1 MTDAPVS
8 SLVTATGVETALEP
22 ASSSRARG
30 RKARTRPADK
40 PRTSKARTR
49 PAKEPRRKITWDRIW
64 AQRVLLAMAVPL
76 LMYQILFKY
85 VPVYGWAIAFQDYKP
100 GRGSIWNQ
108 EWVGF
113 ENFVDLF
120 TGVNGE
126 RFRRVIVNTLGQSLL
141 TLIVG
146 TLGAIVLALLLN
158 EVKNLPFKRI
168 MQNITYMPHFLSWV
182 IVASLASV
190 ALSLPSSGGF
200 INQGLMAIG
209 LVQEPILFLT
219 EPNHFWGIVA
229 GTSLWKELGWNTILY
244 LAAITAIDPSLYEAA
259 EVDGAGRYRKMWNIT
274 LPGIRPTI
282 VVLLIINSGWILS
295 TNFELPYFLGNG
307 LISET
312 AETIDVF
319 VLRYGY
325 QLGNY
330 SLAVVAGIFKTVVAI
345 ILVGSAN
352 MAAKRLNQETLV

>member
-1 MTDAPVS
+1 MTDGTVS
-8 SLVTATGVETALEP
+8 TVVTATGLEPALEP
-22 ASSSRARG
+22 ASSSRAQN
-30 RKARTRPADK
+30 RKARK
-40 PRTSKARTR
+40 KA
-49 PAKEPRRKITWDRIW
+49 AKDPKRKITWDRVW
-64 AQRVLLAMAVPL
+64 AQRALLAMAVPL
-76 LMYQILFKY
+76 LLYQILFKY
-85 VPVYGWAIAFQDYKP
+85 VPVYGWAIAFQHYKP
-100 GRGSIWNQ
+100 GRGRIWNQ
-108 EWVGF
+108 RWVGL
-113 ENFVDLF
+113 ENFHNLF

-126 RFRRVIVNTLGQSLL
+126 RFRQVVVNTMGQSVL
-141 TLIVG
+141 TLVVG

-168 MQNITYMPHFLSWV
+168 LQNIKYMPHFLSWV

-200 INQGLMAIG
+200 INQGLMSLHI
-209 LVQEPILFLT
+209 VDEPVLFLT
-219 EPNHFWGIVA
+219 QPNYFWEIVA
-229 GTSLWKELGWNTILY
+229 GTNLWKELGWNTIIY
-244 LAAITAIDPSLYEAA
+244 LAAITAIDPGLYEAA
-259 EVDGAGRYRKMWNIT
+259 EVDGAGRYRKMLSIT
-274 LPGIRPTI
+274 LPSIRPTI

-307 LISET
+307 LISDK

-330 SLAVVAGIFKTVVAI
+330 SLAVVAGIFKTIVAI

-352 MAAKRLNQETLV
+352 LAAKRLNQETLV

>member
-1 MTDAPVS
+1 MTDPPVS
-8 SLVTATGVETALEP
+8 TLVTATGLEPALEP
-22 ASSSRARG
+22 ASSSPARN
-30 RKARTRPADK
+30 RKARK
-40 PRTSKARTR
+40 KATKD
-49 PAKEPRRKITWDRIW
+49 PKRKITWGRVR
-64 AQRVLLAMAVPL
+64 AQQALLWMAVPL
-76 LMYQILFKY
+76 LLYQILFKY
-85 VPVYGWAIAFQDYKP
+85 VPVYGWAIAFQNFKP

-108 EWVGF
+108 KWVGLH
-113 ENFVDLF
+113 NFVNLF

-126 RFRRVIVNTLGQSLL
+126 RFRRVVVNTMGQSVL

-146 TLGAIVLALLLN
+146 TFGAIVLALLLN

-168 MQNITYMPHFLSWV
+168 LQNITYMPHFLSWV

-200 INQGLMAIG
+200 INQGLMSLH
-209 LVQEPILFLT
+209 LVDKPVLFLT
-219 EPNHFWGIVA
+219 EPNYFWGIVA
-229 GTSLWKELGWNTILY
+229 GTNLWKELGWNTIIY
-244 LAAITAIDPSLYEAA
+244 LAAITAIDPSLYESA
-259 EVDGAGRYRKMWNIT
+259 EVDGAGRYRKMFSIT
-274 LPGIRPTI
+274 LPSIRPTI

-307 LISET
+307 LISDK

-330 SLAVVAGIFKTVVAI
+330 SLAVVAGIFKTIVAV

-352 MAAKRLNQETLV
+352 LAAKRLNQETLV

>member
-1 MTDAPVS
+1 MTDTTVS
-8 SLVTATGVETALEP
+8 TLVTATGLEPALEP
-22 ASSSRARG
+22 ASSSRAQN
-30 RKARTRPADK
+30 RKARKNA
-40 PRTSKARTR
+40 
-49 PAKEPRRKITWDRIW
+49 AKDPKRKITWDRVW
-64 AQRVLLAMAVPL
+64 AQRALLAMAVPL

-85 VPVYGWAIAFQDYKP
+85 VPVYGWAIAFQNFKP

-108 EWVGF
+108 KWVGLH
-113 ENFVDLF
+113 NFVNLF

-126 RFRRVIVNTLGQSLL
+126 RFRRVVVNTLGQSVL

-146 TLGAIVLALLLN
+146 TFGAIVLALLLN

-168 MQNITYMPHFLSWV
+168 LQNITYMPHFLSWV

-200 INQGLMAIG
+200 INQGLMNLH
-209 LVQEPILFLT
+209 LVDHPVLFLT
-219 EPNHFWGIVA
+219 QPNYFWEIVA

-244 LAAITAIDPSLYEAA
+244 LAAITAIDPALYEAA
-259 EVDGAGRYRKMWNIT
+259 EVDGAGRYRKMFSIT
-274 LPGIRPTI
+274 LPSIRPTI

-307 LISET
+307 LISDK

-330 SLAVVAGIFKTVVAI
+330 SLAVVAGIFKTIVAI

-352 MAAKRLNQETLV
+352 LAAKRLNQETLI

>member
-1 MTDAPVS
+1 MTDATVTTP
-8 SLVTATGVETALEP
+8 VTATGLEPALEP
-22 ASSSRARG
+22 ASSSRAQK
-30 RKARTRPADK
+30 RKARKNA
-40 PRTSKARTR
+40 
-49 PAKEPRRKITWDRIW
+49 AKNPKRKITWDRVW
-64 AQRVLLAMAVPL
+64 AQRALLAMSVPL
-76 LMYQILFKY
+76 LLYQILFKY
-85 VPVYGWAIAFQDYKP
+85 VPVYGWAIAFQHYKP

-108 EWVGF
+108 QWVGL
-113 ENFVDLF
+113 ENFHNLF

-126 RFRRVIVNTLGQSLL
+126 RFRRVVVNTMGQSVL

-168 MQNITYMPHFLSWV
+168 LQNITYMPHFLSWV

-200 INQGLMAIG
+200 INQGLMSLH
-209 LVQEPILFLT
+209 LVDHPVLFLT
-219 EPNHFWGIVA
+219 EPNYFWEIVA
-229 GTSLWKELGWNTILY
+229 GTNLWKELGWNTILY
-244 LAAITAIDPSLYEAA
+244 LAAITAIDPGLYEAA
-259 EVDGAGRYRKMWNIT
+259 EVDGAGRYRKMFSIT
-274 LPGIRPTI
+274 LPSIRPTI

-307 LISET
+307 LVSDKS
-312 AETIDVF
+312 ETIDVF

>member
-1 MTDAPVS
+1 M
-8 SLVTATGVETALEP
+8 TATTVDTAAGVPQPVPAPEP
-22 ASSSRARG
+22 APRSKSSK
-30 RKARTRPADK
+30 RKPTK
-40 PRTSKARTR
+40 KT
-49 PAKEPRRKITWDRIW
+49 EQLPRRKITWNIVW
-64 AQRVLLAMAVPL
+64 AQRALIAMAVPL
-76 LMYQILFKY
+76 LLYQILFKY
-85 VPVYGWAIAFQDYKP
+85 VPAYGWAMAFQHYRP

-108 EWVGF
+108 QWVGF
-113 ENFVDLF
+113 ENFRNLF
-120 TGVNGE
+120 TGLNGE
-126 RFRRVIVNTLGQSLL
+126 RFREVVINTLGQSIL
-141 TLIVG
+141 TLVVG

-158 EVKNLPFKRI
+158 EVKNLPFKRVL
-168 MQNITYMPHFLSWV
+168 QNITYMPHFLSWV
-182 IVASLASV
+182 VVASLAAV

-200 INQGLMAIG
+200 INQLLLSLGI
-209 LVQEPILFLT
+209 VDEPVMFLT
-219 EPNHFWGIVA
+219 QPNYFWGIVA

-244 LAAITAIDPSLYEAA
+244 LAAITAISPALYEAA
-259 EVDGAGRYRKMWNIT
+259 EVDGAGRYRKMWSIT
-274 LPGIRPTI
+274 LPGIMPTI

-307 LISET
+307 LVSER

-352 MAAKRLNQETLV
+352 LAAKRLNQETLV

>member
-1 MTDAPVS
+1 MTDPVS
-8 SLVTATGVETALEP
+8 TLVTATALEPALEP
-22 ASSSRARG
+22 ASSSRAQN
-30 RKARTRPADK
+30 RKARKNA
-40 PRTSKARTR
+40 
-49 PAKEPRRKITWDRIW
+49 AKDPKRKITWDRVR
-64 AQRVLLAMAVPL
+64 AQRALLAMSVPL

-85 VPVYGWAIAFQDYKP
+85 VPVYGWAIAFQHYKP

-108 EWVGF
+108 KWVGLQ
-113 ENFVDLF
+113 NFHNLF

-126 RFRRVIVNTLGQSLL
+126 RFRRVVVNTMGQSVL

-146 TLGAIVLALLLN
+146 TFGAIVLALLLN
-158 EVKNLPFKRI
+158 EVKNLPLKRI
-168 MQNITYMPHFLSWV
+168 LQNITYMPHFLSWV

-200 INQGLMAIG
+200 INQGLMSLH
-209 LVQEPILFLT
+209 LVDHPVLFLT
-219 EPNHFWGIVA
+219 QPNYFWGIVA
-229 GTSLWKELGWNTILY
+229 GTNLWKELGWNTILY
-244 LAAITAIDPSLYEAA
+244 LAAITAIDPGLYEAA
-259 EVDGAGRYRKMWNIT
+259 EVDGAGRYRKMFSIT
-274 LPGIRPTI
+274 LPSIKPTI

-307 LISET
+307 LVSNKS
-312 AETIDVF
+312 ETIDVF

-330 SLAVVAGIFKTVVAI
+330 SLAVVAGIFKTIVAV

-352 MAAKRLNQETLV
+352 LAAKRLNQETLV

>member
-1 MTDAPVS
+1 MTDPVS
-8 SLVTATGVETALEP
+8 TLVTATGLEPALEP
-22 ASSSRARG
+22 ASSSRAQK
-30 RKARTRPADK
+30 RKARKNASQDPK
-40 PRTSKARTR
+40 
-49 PAKEPRRKITWDRIW
+49 RKITWDRVW
-64 AQRVLLAMAVPL
+64 AQRALLAMAVPL

-85 VPVYGWAIAFQDYKP
+85 VPVYGWAIAFQHYKP

-108 EWVGF
+108 QWVGLQ
-113 ENFVDLF
+113 NFHNLF

-126 RFRRVIVNTLGQSLL
+126 RFRRVVVNTMGQSVL

-146 TLGAIVLALLLN
+146 TFGAIVLALLLN

-168 MQNITYMPHFLSWV
+168 LQNITYMPHFLSWV

-200 INQGLMAIG
+200 INQGLMSLH
-209 LVQEPILFLT
+209 LVDHPVLFLT
-219 EPNHFWGIVA
+219 QPNYFWEIVA
-229 GTSLWKELGWNTILY
+229 GTNLWKELGWNTILY
-244 LAAITAIDPSLYEAA
+244 LAAITAIDPGLYEAA
-259 EVDGAGRYRKMWNIT
+259 EVDGAGRYRKMFSIT
-274 LPGIRPTI
+274 LPSIRPTI

-307 LISET
+307 LVSEKS
-312 AETIDVF
+312 ETIDVF

-330 SLAVVAGIFKTVVAI
+330 SLAVVAGIFKTIVAV
-345 ILVGSAN
+345 ILVGAAN
-352 MAAKRLNQETLV
+352 QAAKRLNQETLV

>member
-1 MTDAPVS
+1 MTD
-8 SLVTATGVETALEP
+8 VTVTTPGTVLGLDPEP
-22 ASSSRARG
+22 GSSSRTRN
-30 RKARTRPADK
+30 RKARK
-40 PRTSKARTR
+40 KA
-49 PAKEPRRKITWDRIW
+49 PKDPHRKITWDRVW
-64 AQRVLLAMAVPL
+64 AQRALLAMAVPL

-85 VPVYGWAIAFQDYKP
+85 VPVYGWAMAFQNFKP

-108 EWVGF
+108 QWVGF
-113 ENFVDLF
+113 DNFVNLF

-126 RFRRVIVNTLGQSLL
+126 RFARVVVNTLGQSLL
-141 TLIVG
+141 SLILG
-146 TLGAIVLALLLN
+146 TIGALVLALLLN
-158 EVKNLPFKRI
+158 EVKNMPFKRI
-168 MQNITYMPHFLSWV
+168 LQNITYMPHFLSWV

-200 INQGLMAIG
+200 INEALMNLNI
-209 LVQEPILFLT
+209 VDEPVKFLT
-219 EPNHFWGIVA
+219 EPNYFWGIVA
-229 GTSLWKELGWNTILY
+229 GTNLWKELGWNTILY

-259 EVDGAGRYRKMWNIT
+259 EVDGAGRYRKMFNIT

-307 LISET
+307 LVSER

-330 SLAVVAGIFKTVVAI
+330 SLAVVAGIFKTIVAI

-352 MAAKRLNQETLV
+352 LAAKRLNQESLV

>member
-1 MTDAPVS
+1 MTQAPVS
-8 SLVTATGVETALEP
+8 PLVSAAGLEPALEP
-22 ASSSRARG
+22 ASLPRVPG
-30 RKARTRPADK
+30 RKVW
-40 PRTSKARTR
+40 KARKKK
-49 PAKEPRRKITWDRIW
+49 AKDPKPKITWDRIK
-64 AQRVLLAMAVPL
+64 AQRVLLLMAVPL
-76 LMYQILFKY
+76 LAYQILFKY
-85 VPVYGWAIAFQDYKP
+85 VPVYGWSIAFQDYKP

-126 RFRRVIVNTLGQSLL
+126 RFRRVVVNTVGQSVL
-141 TLIVG
+141 TLVVG
-146 TLGAIVLALLLN
+146 TVGAIVLALLLN
-158 EVKNLPFKRI
+158 EVKNLPFKRVL
-168 MQNITYMPHFLSWV
+168 QNITYMPHFLSWV

-200 INQGLMAIG
+200 INQFLMNVG
-209 LVQEPILFLT
+209 LVDEPVLFLT
-219 EPNHFWGIVA
+219 EPNYFWGIVA
-229 GTSLWKELGWNTILY
+229 GTNLWKELGWNTILY
-244 LAAITAIDPSLYEAA
+244 LAAITAIDPSQYEAA

-307 LISET
+307 LIAEK

-330 SLAVVAGIFKTVVAI
+330 SLAVVAGIFKTIVAI
-345 ILVGSAN
+345 ILVGAAN
-352 MAAKRLNQETLV
+352 QAAKRLNQETLV

>member
-1 MTDAPVS
+1 MTDATVS
-8 SLVTATGVETALEP
+8 TPVTATGLEPALEP
-22 ASSSRARG
+22 ASSSRAQK
-30 RKARTRPADK
+30 RKARK
-40 PRTSKARTR
+40 KS
-49 PAKEPRRKITWDRIW
+49 AKDPKRKITWDRVW
-64 AQRVLLAMAVPL
+64 AQRALLAMAVPL

-85 VPVYGWAIAFQDYKP
+85 VPVYGWAIAFQRYKP

-108 EWVGF
+108 QWVGL
-113 ENFVDLF
+113 ENFHNLF

-126 RFRRVIVNTLGQSLL
+126 RFRRVVVNTMGQSVL

-146 TLGAIVLALLLN
+146 TFGAIVLALLLN

-168 MQNITYMPHFLSWV
+168 LQNITYMPHFLSWV

-200 INQGLMAIG
+200 INQGLMSLH
-209 LVQEPILFLT
+209 LVDHPVLFLT
-219 EPNHFWGIVA
+219 QPNYFWEIVA
-229 GTSLWKELGWNTILY
+229 GTNLWKELGWNTILY
-244 LAAITAIDPSLYEAA
+244 LAAITAIDPGLYEAA
-259 EVDGAGRYRKMWNIT
+259 EVDGAGRYRKMFSIT
-274 LPGIRPTI
+274 LPSIRPTI

-307 LISET
+307 LVSEKS
-312 AETIDVF
+312 ETIDVF

-330 SLAVVAGIFKTVVAI
+330 SLAVVAGIFKTIVAV

-352 MAAKRLNQETLV
+352 LAAKRLNQETLV

>member
-1 MTDAPVS
+1 MTDATVS
-8 SLVTATGVETALEP
+8 TPVTATGLEPAPEP
-22 ASSSRARG
+22 ASSSRAQN
-30 RKARTRPADK
+30 RKARKNA
-40 PRTSKARTR
+40 
-49 PAKEPRRKITWDRIW
+49 AKDPKRKITWDRVW
-64 AQRVLLAMAVPL
+64 AQRALLAMAVPL

-85 VPVYGWAIAFQDYKP
+85 VPVYGWAIAFQNFKP

-108 EWVGF
+108 KWVGF
-113 ENFVDLF
+113 HNFVNLF

-126 RFRRVIVNTLGQSLL
+126 RFRRVVVNTMGQSVL

-146 TLGAIVLALLLN
+146 TFGAIVLALLLN

-168 MQNITYMPHFLSWV
+168 LQNITYMPHFLSWV

-200 INQGLMAIG
+200 INQGLMSLG
-209 LVQEPILFLT
+209 LVDQPVLFLT
-219 EPNHFWGIVA
+219 QPNYFWEIVA
-229 GTSLWKELGWNTILY
+229 GTNLWKELGWNTILY
-244 LAAITAIDPSLYEAA
+244 LAAITAIDPGLYEAA
-259 EVDGAGRYRKMWNIT
+259 EVDGAGRYRKMFSIT
-274 LPGIRPTI
+274 LPSIRPTI

-307 LISET
+307 LISDK

-330 SLAVVAGIFKTVVAI
+330 SLAVVAGIFKTIVAI

-352 MAAKRLNQETLV
+352 LAAKRLNQETLV

>member
-8 SLVTATGVETALEP
+8 TLVTATGLEPAPEP
-22 ASSSRARG
+22 ASSSRAQN
-30 RKARTRPADK
+30 RKARKNA
-40 PRTSKARTR
+40 
-49 PAKEPRRKITWDRIW
+49 AKDPKRKITWDRVW
-64 AQRVLLAMAVPL
+64 AQRALLAMSVPL

-85 VPVYGWAIAFQDYKP
+85 VPVYGWAIAFQRYKP

-108 EWVGF
+108 QWVGL
-113 ENFVDLF
+113 ENFHNLF

-126 RFRRVIVNTLGQSLL
+126 RFRRVVVNTMGQSVL

-146 TLGAIVLALLLN
+146 TFGAIVLALLLN

-168 MQNITYMPHFLSWV
+168 LQNITYMPHFLSWV

-200 INQGLMAIG
+200 INQGLMSLH
-209 LVQEPILFLT
+209 LVDHPVLFLT
-219 EPNHFWGIVA
+219 QPNYFWEIVA
-229 GTSLWKELGWNTILY
+229 GTNLWKELGWNTILY
-244 LAAITAIDPSLYEAA
+244 LAAITAIDPGLYEAA
-259 EVDGAGRYRKMWNIT
+259 EVDGAGRYRKMFSIT
-274 LPGIRPTI
+274 LPSIRPTI
-282 VVLLIINSGWILS
+282 VVLLIINSGWILT

-307 LISET
+307 LISDK

-330 SLAVVAGIFKTVVAI
+330 SLAVVAGIFKTIVAV

-352 MAAKRLNQETLV
+352 LAAKRLNQETLV

>member
-1 MTDAPVS
+1 MTDATVTTP
-8 SLVTATGVETALEP
+8 VTATGLEPALEP
-22 ASSSRARG
+22 AGSSRAQK
-30 RKARTRPADK
+30 RKARKNA
-40 PRTSKARTR
+40 
-49 PAKEPRRKITWDRIW
+49 AKDPKRKITWDRVW
-64 AQRVLLAMAVPL
+64 AQRALLAMSVPL

-85 VPVYGWAIAFQDYKP
+85 VPVYGWAIAFQHYKP

-108 EWVGF
+108 KWVGLH
-113 ENFVDLF
+113 NFVNLF

-126 RFRRVIVNTLGQSLL
+126 RFRRVVVNTMGQSVL

-146 TLGAIVLALLLN
+146 TFGAIVLALLLN
-158 EVKNLPFKRI
+158 EVKNLPLKRI
-168 MQNITYMPHFLSWV
+168 LQNITYMPHFLSWV

-200 INQGLMAIG
+200 INQGLMNLH
-209 LVQEPILFLT
+209 LVDHPVLFLT
-219 EPNHFWGIVA
+219 QPNYFWEIVA
-229 GTSLWKELGWNTILY
+229 GTNLWKELGWNTILY
-244 LAAITAIDPSLYEAA
+244 LAAITAIDPGLYEAA
-259 EVDGAGRYRKMWNIT
+259 EVDGAGRYRKMFSIT
-274 LPGIRPTI
+274 LPSIRPTI

-307 LISET
+307 LVSDKS
-312 AETIDVF
+312 ETIDVF

-330 SLAVVAGIFKTVVAI
+330 SLAVVAGIFKTIVAV

-352 MAAKRLNQETLV
+352 LAAKRLNQETLV

>member
-1 MTDAPVS
+1 MTDTTVS
-8 SLVTATGVETALEP
+8 TLVTATGLEPALEP
-22 ASSSRARG
+22 ASSSRAQN
-30 RKARTRPADK
+30 RKARKNA
-40 PRTSKARTR
+40 
-49 PAKEPRRKITWDRIW
+49 AKDPKRKITWDRVW
-64 AQRVLLAMAVPL
+64 AQRALLAMSVPL

-85 VPVYGWAIAFQDYKP
+85 VPVYGWAIAFQNFKP

-108 EWVGF
+108 KWVGLD
-113 ENFVDLF
+113 NFVNLF

-126 RFRRVIVNTLGQSLL
+126 RFRRVVVNTMGQSVL

-146 TLGAIVLALLLN
+146 TVGAIVLALLLN

-168 MQNITYMPHFLSWV
+168 LQNITYMPHFLSWV

-200 INQGLMAIG
+200 INQGLMSLH
-209 LVQEPILFLT
+209 LVDHPVLFLT
-219 EPNHFWGIVA
+219 QPNYFWDIVA

-244 LAAITAIDPSLYEAA
+244 LAAITAIDPALYEAA
-259 EVDGAGRYRKMWNIT
+259 EVDGAGRYRKMFSIT
-274 LPGIRPTI
+274 LPSIRPTI

-307 LISET
+307 LISDKS
-312 AETIDVF
+312 ETIDVF

-330 SLAVVAGIFKTVVAI
+330 SLAVVAGIFKTIVAV

-352 MAAKRLNQETLV
+352 LAAKRLNQETLV

>member
-1 MTDAPVS
+1 MTDTTVS
-8 SLVTATGVETALEP
+8 TPVTATGLEPAPEP
-22 ASSSRARG
+22 ASSSRAQK
-30 RKARTRPADK
+30 RKARKNA
-40 PRTSKARTR
+40 
-49 PAKEPRRKITWDRIW
+49 AKVPKRKITWERVW
-64 AQRVLLAMAVPL
+64 AQRALLAMSVPL

-85 VPVYGWAIAFQDYKP
+85 VPVYGWAIAFQHYKP

-108 EWVGF
+108 QWVGLK
-113 ENFVDLF
+113 NFHNLF

-126 RFRRVIVNTLGQSLL
+126 RFRRVVVNTMGQSVL

-146 TLGAIVLALLLN
+146 TFGAIVLALLLN
-158 EVKNLPFKRI
+158 EVKNLPVKRI
-168 MQNITYMPHFLSWV
+168 LQNITYMPHFLSWV

-200 INQGLMAIG
+200 INQGLMNLH
-209 LVQEPILFLT
+209 LVDHPVLFLT
-219 EPNHFWGIVA
+219 QPNYFWGIVA
-229 GTSLWKELGWNTILY
+229 GTNLWKELGWNTILY
-244 LAAITAIDPSLYEAA
+244 LAAITAIDPGLYEAA
-259 EVDGAGRYRKMWNIT
+259 EVDGAGRYRKMFSIT
-274 LPGIRPTI
+274 LPSIRPTI

-307 LISET
+307 LVSDKS
-312 AETIDVF
+312 ETIDVF

-330 SLAVVAGIFKTVVAI
+330 SLAVVAGIFKTIVAV

-352 MAAKRLNQETLV
+352 LAAKRLNQETLF

>member
-1 MTDAPVS
+1 MTDATVS
-8 SLVTATGVETALEP
+8 TLVTATGLEPALEP
-22 ASSSRARG
+22 ASSSRAQK
-30 RKARTRPADK
+30 RKARK
-40 PRTSKARTR
+40 KA
-49 PAKEPRRKITWDRIW
+49 AKDPKRKITWDRVW
-64 AQRVLLAMAVPL
+64 AQRALLAMAVPL

-85 VPVYGWAIAFQDYKP
+85 VPVYGWAIAFQRYKP
-100 GRGSIWNQ
+100 GRGSIWDQ
-108 EWVGF
+108 QWVGLQ
-113 ENFVDLF
+113 NFHNLF

-126 RFRRVIVNTLGQSLL
+126 RFRQVVVNTMGQSVL

-146 TLGAIVLALLLN
+146 TFGAIVLALLLN

-168 MQNITYMPHFLSWV
+168 LQNITYMPHFLSWV

-200 INQGLMAIG
+200 INQGLMSLHLID
-209 LVQEPILFLT
+209 QPILFLT
-219 EPNHFWGIVA
+219 EPNYFWQIVA
-229 GTSLWKELGWNTILY
+229 GTNLWKELGWNTILY
-244 LAAITAIDPSLYEAA
+244 LAAITAIDPGLYEAA
-259 EVDGAGRYRKMWNIT
+259 EVDGAGRYRKMLSIT
-274 LPGIRPTI
+274 LPSIRPTI

-307 LISET
+307 LVSDKS
-312 AETIDVF
+312 ETIDVF

-330 SLAVVAGIFKTVVAI
+330 SLAVVAGIFKTIVAI

-352 MAAKRLNQETLV
+352 LAAKRLNQETLV

>member
-1 MTDAPVS
+1 MTDTTVS
-8 SLVTATGVETALEP
+8 TPVTATGLEPALEP
-22 ASSSRARG
+22 ASSSRAQK
-30 RKARTRPADK
+30 RKARRNA
-40 PRTSKARTR
+40 
-49 PAKEPRRKITWDRIW
+49 AKDPKRKITWDRVW
-64 AQRVLLAMAVPL
+64 AQRALLAMSVPL

-85 VPVYGWAIAFQDYKP
+85 VPVYGWAIAFQNFKP

-108 EWVGF
+108 KWVGLH
-113 ENFVDLF
+113 NFVNLF

-126 RFRRVIVNTLGQSLL
+126 RFRRVVVNTMGQSVL

-146 TLGAIVLALLLN
+146 TFGAIVLALLLN

-168 MQNITYMPHFLSWV
+168 LQNITYMPHFLSWV

-200 INQGLMAIG
+200 INQGLMSLH
-209 LVQEPILFLT
+209 LVDHPVLFLT
-219 EPNHFWGIVA
+219 QPNYFWEIVA

-259 EVDGAGRYRKMWNIT
+259 EVDGAGRYRKMFSIT
-274 LPGIRPTI
+274 LPSIRPTI
-282 VVLLIINSGWILS
+282 VVLLIINSGWILT

-307 LISET
+307 LVSEKS
-312 AETIDVF
+312 ETIDVF

-330 SLAVVAGIFKTVVAI
+330 SLAVVAGIFKTIVAV

-352 MAAKRLNQETLV
+352 LAAKRLNQETLV

>member
-1 MTDAPVS
+1 MTDLTVS
-8 SLVTATGVETALEP
+8 TPVTATGLEPALEP
-22 ASSSRARG
+22 ASSSRAQN
-30 RKARTRPADK
+30 RKARKNA
-40 PRTSKARTR
+40 
-49 PAKEPRRKITWDRIW
+49 AKDPKRKITWDRVW
-64 AQRVLLAMAVPL
+64 AQRALLAMSVPL

-85 VPVYGWAIAFQDYKP
+85 VPVYGWAIAFQNFKP

-108 EWVGF
+108 KWVGLH
-113 ENFVDLF
+113 NFVNLF

-126 RFRRVIVNTLGQSLL
+126 RFRRVVVNTMGQSVL

-146 TLGAIVLALLLN
+146 TFGAIVLALLLN

-168 MQNITYMPHFLSWV
+168 LQNITYMPHFLSWV

-200 INQGLMAIG
+200 INQGLMSLHLIDH
-209 LVQEPILFLT
+209 PILFLT
-219 EPNHFWGIVA
+219 QPNYFWGIVA

-244 LAAITAIDPSLYEAA
+244 LAAITAIDPALYEAA
-259 EVDGAGRYRKMWNIT
+259 EVDGAGRYRKMFSIT
-274 LPGIRPTI
+274 LPSIRPTI

-307 LISET
+307 LISDKS
-312 AETIDVF
+312 ETIDVF

-330 SLAVVAGIFKTVVAI
+330 SLAVVAGIFKTIVAI

-352 MAAKRLNQETLV
+352 LAAKRLNQETLI

>member
-8 SLVTATGVETALEP
+8 TLVTATGLKPALEP
-22 ASSSRARG
+22 AGSSRAQN
-30 RKARTRPADK
+30 RKARKNA
-40 PRTSKARTR
+40 
-49 PAKEPRRKITWDRIW
+49 AKDPKRKITWDRVW
-64 AQRVLLAMAVPL
+64 AQRALLAMSVPL

-85 VPVYGWAIAFQDYKP
+85 VPVYGWAIAFQNFKP

-108 EWVGF
+108 KWVGLH
-113 ENFVDLF
+113 NFVNLF

-126 RFRRVIVNTLGQSLL
+126 RFRRVVVNTMGQSVL

-146 TLGAIVLALLLN
+146 TFGAIVLALLLN
-158 EVKNLPFKRI
+158 EVKNLPLKRI
-168 MQNITYMPHFLSWV
+168 LQNITYMPHFLSWV

-200 INQGLMAIG
+200 INQGLMSLH
-209 LVQEPILFLT
+209 LVDHPVLFLT
-219 EPNHFWGIVA
+219 QPNYFWEIVA

-259 EVDGAGRYRKMWNIT
+259 DVDGAGRYRKMFSIT
-274 LPGIRPTI
+274 LPSIRPTI

-307 LISET
+307 LISDKS
-312 AETIDVF
+312 ETIDVF

-330 SLAVVAGIFKTVVAI
+330 SLAVVAGIFKTIVAV

-352 MAAKRLNQETLV
+352 LAAKRLNQETLV

>member
-1 MTDAPVS
+1 MTDPVS
-8 SLVTATGVETALEP
+8 TLVTATALEP
-22 ASSSRARG
+22 ALEPASGSRAQK
-30 RKARTRPADK
+30 RKARKNA
-40 PRTSKARTR
+40 
-49 PAKEPRRKITWDRIW
+49 AKDPKRKITWDRVW
-64 AQRVLLAMAVPL
+64 AQRALLAMSVPL
-76 LMYQILFKY
+76 LLYQILFKY
-85 VPVYGWAIAFQDYKP
+85 VPVYGWAIAFQHYKP

-108 EWVGF
+108 QWVGLQ
-113 ENFVDLF
+113 NFHNLF

-126 RFRRVIVNTLGQSLL
+126 RFRRVVVNTMGQSVL

-146 TLGAIVLALLLN
+146 TFGAIVLALLLN

-168 MQNITYMPHFLSWV
+168 LQNITYMPHFLSWV

-200 INQGLMAIG
+200 INQGLMSLH
-209 LVQEPILFLT
+209 LVDHPVLFLT
-219 EPNHFWGIVA
+219 QPNFFWAIVA

-244 LAAITAIDPSLYEAA
+244 LAAITAIDPGLYESA
-259 EVDGAGRYRKMWNIT
+259 EVDGAGRYRKMWSIT
-274 LPGIRPTI
+274 LPSIRPTI
-282 VVLLIINSGWILS
+282 VVLLIINSGWILT

-307 LISET
+307 LVSDKS
-312 AETIDVF
+312 ETIDVF

-330 SLAVVAGIFKTVVAI
+330 SLAVVAGIFKTIVAV

-352 MAAKRLNQETLV
+352 LAAKRLNQETLV

>member
-8 SLVTATGVETALEP
+8 TLVTVTGLEPALEP
-22 ASSSRARG
+22 ASSSRAQK
-30 RKARTRPADK
+30 RKARK
-40 PRTSKARTR
+40 KS
-49 PAKEPRRKITWDRIW
+49 AKDPKRKITWDRVW
-64 AQRVLLAMAVPL
+64 AQRALLAMSVPL
-76 LMYQILFKY
+76 LLYQILFKY
-85 VPVYGWAIAFQDYKP
+85 VPVYGWAIAFQRYKP

-108 EWVGF
+108 QWVGL
-113 ENFVDLF
+113 ENFHNLF
-120 TGVNGE
+120 TGINGE
-126 RFRRVIVNTLGQSLL
+126 RFRQVVVNTMGQSVL

-146 TLGAIVLALLLN
+146 TFGAIVLALLLN

-168 MQNITYMPHFLSWV
+168 LQNITYMPHFLSWV

-200 INQGLMAIG
+200 INQGLMSLHLIDK
-209 LVQEPILFLT
+209 PILFLT
-219 EPNHFWGIVA
+219 EPNYFWQIVA
-229 GTSLWKELGWNTILY
+229 GTNLWKELGWNTIIY
-244 LAAITAIDPSLYEAA
+244 LAAITAIDPGLYEAA
-259 EVDGAGRYRKMWNIT
+259 EVDGAGRYRKMFSIT
-274 LPGIRPTI
+274 LPSIRPTI

-307 LISET
+307 LVSDKS
-312 AETIDVF
+312 ETIDVF

-330 SLAVVAGIFKTVVAI
+330 SLAVVAGIFKTIVAV

-352 MAAKRLNQETLV
+352 LAAKRLNQETLV

>member
-1 MTDAPVS
+1 MSDAPVGT
-8 SLVTATGVETALEP
+8 LMTATEP
-22 ASSSRARG
+22 EPAQEAASSSRAPHR
-30 RKARTRPADK
+30 K
-40 PRTSKARTR
+40 PRTRT
-49 PAKEPRRKITWDRIW
+49 AKDPRRRITWDRVW
-64 AQRVLLAMAVPL
+64 AQRALLAMAIPL

-126 RFRRVIVNTLGQSLL
+126 RFRRVVVNTLGQSIL
-141 TLIVG
+141 TLVVG
-146 TLGAIVLALLLN
+146 TVGAIALALLLN
-158 EVKNLPFKRI
+158 EVKNVPFKRI
-168 MQNITYMPHFLSWV
+168 LQNITYMPHFLSWV

-200 INQGLMAIG
+200 INQGLMSLG
-209 LVQEPILFLT
+209 LVSEPVLFLT
-219 EPNHFWGIVA
+219 EPNNFWGIVA
-229 GTSLWKELGWNTILY
+229 GTSMWKELGWNTILY

-259 EVDGAGRYRKMWNIT
+259 EVDGAGRYRKMFNIT

-307 LISET
+307 LISER

-330 SLAVVAGIFKTVVAI
+330 SLAVVAGIFKTIVAI

-352 MAAKRLNQETLV
+352 LAAKRLNQETLV

>member
-1 MTDAPVS
+1 MTDTPVS
-8 SLVTATGVETALEP
+8 TLVTATGLEPALEP
-22 ASSSRARG
+22 ASSSRAQK
-30 RKARTRPADK
+30 RKARKNA
-40 PRTSKARTR
+40 
-49 PAKEPRRKITWDRIW
+49 AKTPKRKITWDRVW
-64 AQRVLLAMAVPL
+64 AQRALLAMAVPL
-76 LMYQILFKY
+76 LLYQILFKY
-85 VPVYGWAIAFQDYKP
+85 VPVYGWAIAFQNFKP

-108 EWVGF
+108 KWVGLH
-113 ENFVDLF
+113 NFVNLF

-126 RFRRVIVNTLGQSLL
+126 RFRRVVVNTLGQSVL

-146 TLGAIVLALLLN
+146 TFGAIVLALLLN

-168 MQNITYMPHFLSWV
+168 LQNITYMPHFLSWV

-200 INQGLMAIG
+200 INQGLMSLH
-209 LVQEPILFLT
+209 LVDHPVLFLT
-219 EPNHFWGIVA
+219 QPNYFWEIVA
-229 GTSLWKELGWNTILY
+229 GTNLWKELGWNTILY
-244 LAAITAIDPSLYEAA
+244 LAAITAIDPGLYEAA
-259 EVDGAGRYRKMWNIT
+259 EVDGAGRYRKMFSIT
-274 LPGIRPTI
+274 LPSIKPTI

-307 LISET
+307 LVSDKS
-312 AETIDVF
+312 ETIDVF

-330 SLAVVAGIFKTVVAI
+330 SLAVVAGIFKTIVAV

-352 MAAKRLNQETLV
+352 LAAKRLNQETLV

>member
-1 MTDAPVS
+1 MTDLTVS
-8 SLVTATGVETALEP
+8 TPVTATGLEPALEP
-22 ASSSRARG
+22 ASNSRAQK
-30 RKARTRPADK
+30 RKARKNA
-40 PRTSKARTR
+40 
-49 PAKEPRRKITWDRIW
+49 AKDPKRKITWDRVW
-64 AQRVLLAMAVPL
+64 AQRALLAMSVPL

-85 VPVYGWAIAFQDYKP
+85 VPVYGWAIAFQNFKP

-108 EWVGF
+108 KWVGLH
-113 ENFVDLF
+113 NFVNLF

-126 RFRRVIVNTLGQSLL
+126 RFRRVVVNTMGQSVL

-146 TLGAIVLALLLN
+146 TFGAIVLALLLN

-168 MQNITYMPHFLSWV
+168 LQNITYMPHFLSWV

-200 INQGLMAIG
+200 INQGLMSLH
-209 LVQEPILFLT
+209 LVDHPVLFLT
-219 EPNHFWGIVA
+219 QPNYFWGIVA
-229 GTSLWKELGWNTILY
+229 GTNLWKELGWNTILY
-244 LAAITAIDPSLYEAA
+244 LAAITAIDPGLYEAA
-259 EVDGAGRYRKMWNIT
+259 EVDGAGRYRKMFSIT
-274 LPGIRPTI
+274 LPSIRPTI

-307 LISET
+307 LISDK

-330 SLAVVAGIFKTVVAI
+330 SLAVVAGIFKTIVAV

-352 MAAKRLNQETLV
+352 LAAKRLNQETLV